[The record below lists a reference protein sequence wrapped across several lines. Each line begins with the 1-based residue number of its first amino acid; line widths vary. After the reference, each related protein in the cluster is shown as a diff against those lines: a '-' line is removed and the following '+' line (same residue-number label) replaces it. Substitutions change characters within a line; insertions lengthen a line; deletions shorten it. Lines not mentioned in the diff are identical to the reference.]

1 MKPQIIAIHIGQL
14 GRTNM
19 FNTKQKIIIFFFK
32 KLQKDLEIQNKS
44 IIFVSRNNNK
54 NKSNMNYN
62 QKLTSLANEYEATMN
77 HANEVM
83 NEIIETALEQAM
95 VEAFN
100 ELTPEEQMALIV
112 GLLCE
117 QVEDSITEELTA
129 VVEAIE
135 KAEQEEEMRRYEEE
149 RKREFFKDLEMLSEM
164 HRNGRTVPE
173 PTFLEVGLPEDVLKH
188 LKRLGVKF

>member
-1 MKPQIIAIHIGQL
+1 
-14 GRTNM
+14 
-19 FNTKQKIIIFFFK
+19 
-32 KLQKDLEIQNKS
+32 
-44 IIFVSRNNNK
+44 
-54 NKSNMNYN
+54 MNYN
-62 QKLTSLANEYEATMN
+62 QKLTSLAQEYEATMN

-83 NEIIETALEQAM
+83 NEIIATALEQAM

-100 ELTPEEQMALIV
+100 ELTPDEQMALIF

-117 QVEDSITEELTA
+117 QVEDSIAEELTA

-135 KAEQEEEMRRYEEE
+135 KAAQEEEMRRYEEE
-149 RKREFFKDLEMLSEM
+149 RKRELFKELDAFFNKEREMMS
-164 HRNGRTVPE
+164 GVQRTVVTPEPE

>member
-1 MKPQIIAIHIGQL
+1 
-14 GRTNM
+14 
-19 FNTKQKIIIFFFK
+19 
-32 KLQKDLEIQNKS
+32 
-44 IIFVSRNNNK
+44 
-54 NKSNMNYN
+54 MNYN
-62 QKLTSLANEYEATMN
+62 QKLTSLAQEYEATMN

-83 NEIIETALEQAM
+83 NEIIATALEQAM

-100 ELTPEEQMALIV
+100 ELTPNEQMALIV

-117 QVEDSITEELTA
+117 QVEESIAEELTA

-135 KAEQEEEMRRYEEE
+135 KAEQEEEIRRYEEE
-149 RKREFFKDLEMLSEM
+149 RKREFSKLTGIQK
-164 HRNGRTVPE
+164 NGRVYRSPE

>member
-1 MKPQIIAIHIGQL
+1 
-14 GRTNM
+14 
-19 FNTKQKIIIFFFK
+19 
-32 KLQKDLEIQNKS
+32 
-44 IIFVSRNNNK
+44 
-54 NKSNMNYN
+54 MNYN
-62 QKLTSLANEYEATMN
+62 QKLTSLAQEYEATMN

-83 NEIIETALEQAM
+83 NEIIATALEQAM

-100 ELTPEEQMALIV
+100 ELSPAEQMALIV

-117 QVEDSITEELTA
+117 QVEDRIADELTA

-135 KAEQEEEMRRYEEE
+135 KAAQEEEIRRYEEE
-149 RKREFFKDLEMLSEM
+149 RKREFFKGLDAFFNKEREMLSGV
-164 HRNGRTVPE
+164 HRRVVTPAPE

>member
-1 MKPQIIAIHIGQL
+1 
-14 GRTNM
+14 
-19 FNTKQKIIIFFFK
+19 
-32 KLQKDLEIQNKS
+32 
-44 IIFVSRNNNK
+44 
-54 NKSNMNYN
+54 MNYN

-77 HANEVM
+77 HADEVFNEF
-83 NEIIETALEQAM
+83 IATALEQAM

-100 ELTPEEQMALIV
+100 ELTPDEQMALIV

-117 QVEDSITEELTA
+117 QVEESIAEELTA

-135 KAEQEEEMRRYEEE
+135 RAAQEEEMRRYEEE
-149 RKREFFKDLEMLSEM
+149 RKREFEKLTGIQK
-164 HRNGRTVPE
+164 NGRVYRSPE

>member
-1 MKPQIIAIHIGQL
+1 
-14 GRTNM
+14 
-19 FNTKQKIIIFFFK
+19 
-32 KLQKDLEIQNKS
+32 
-44 IIFVSRNNNK
+44 
-54 NKSNMNYN
+54 MNYN
-62 QKLTSLANEYEATMN
+62 QKLTSLANEFEATMN

-83 NEIIETALEQAM
+83 NEIIATAFEQAM

-100 ELTPEEQMALIV
+100 ELTPAEQMALIV

-117 QVEDSITEELTA
+117 QVEDNIAAELTA

-135 KAEQEEEMRRYEEE
+135 RAAQEEEIRRYEEE
-149 RKREFFKDLEMLSEM
+149 RKREFAKLTGLN
-164 HRNGRTVPE
+164 RNGRTIPE

>member
-1 MKPQIIAIHIGQL
+1 
-14 GRTNM
+14 
-19 FNTKQKIIIFFFK
+19 
-32 KLQKDLEIQNKS
+32 
-44 IIFVSRNNNK
+44 
-54 NKSNMNYN
+54 MNYN
-62 QKLTSLANEYEATMN
+62 QTLTSLAQEYEATMN

-83 NEIIETALEQAM
+83 NEIIATALEQAM

-100 ELTPEEQMALIV
+100 ELTPDEQMALIF

-117 QVEDSITEELTA
+117 QVEDSIAEELTA

-135 KAEQEEEMRRYEEE
+135 RAAQEEGMRRYEEE
-149 RKREFFKDLEMLSEM
+149 RKREFFKELDAFFNKEREMLSGVQRRVAIPE
-164 HRNGRTVPE
+164 PE

>member
-1 MKPQIIAIHIGQL
+1 
-14 GRTNM
+14 
-19 FNTKQKIIIFFFK
+19 
-32 KLQKDLEIQNKS
+32 
-44 IIFVSRNNNK
+44 
-54 NKSNMNYN
+54 MNYN
-62 QKLTSLANEYEATMN
+62 QKLTSLAQEYEATMN

-83 NEIIETALEQAM
+83 NEIIATALEQAM

-117 QVEDSITEELTA
+117 QVEESIAEELTA

-135 KAEQEEEMRRYEEE
+135 RAAQEEEMRRYEEE
-149 RKREFFKDLEMLSEM
+149 RKREFEKLTGIQK
-164 HRNGRTVPE
+164 NGRVYRSPE
-173 PTFLEVGLPEDVLKH
+173 STFLEVGLPEDVLKH

>member
-1 MKPQIIAIHIGQL
+1 
-14 GRTNM
+14 
-19 FNTKQKIIIFFFK
+19 
-32 KLQKDLEIQNKS
+32 
-44 IIFVSRNNNK
+44 
-54 NKSNMNYN
+54 MNYN

-83 NEIIETALEQAM
+83 NEIIATAFEQAM

-117 QVEDSITEELTA
+117 QVEESIAEELTA
-129 VVEAIE
+129 VVDAIE
-135 KAEQEEEMRRYEEE
+135 KAAQEEEMRRYKEE
-149 RKREFFKDLEMLSEM
+149 RKREFEREFAKIDEFLTKEREMMSGM
-164 HRNGRTVPE
+164 HRTVVTPAPE

>member
-1 MKPQIIAIHIGQL
+1 
-14 GRTNM
+14 
-19 FNTKQKIIIFFFK
+19 
-32 KLQKDLEIQNKS
+32 
-44 IIFVSRNNNK
+44 
-54 NKSNMNYN
+54 MNYN

-83 NEIIETALEQAM
+83 NEIIATALEQAM

-100 ELTPEEQMALIV
+100 ELTPDEQMALIV

-117 QVEDSITEELTA
+117 QVEESIAEELTA
-129 VVEAIE
+129 VVDAIE
-135 KAEQEEEMRRYEEE
+135 KAEQEEEIRRYEEE
-149 RKREFFKDLEMLSEM
+149 RKREFSKLTGIQK
-164 HRNGRTVPE
+164 NGRVYRSPE

>member
-1 MKPQIIAIHIGQL
+1 
-14 GRTNM
+14 
-19 FNTKQKIIIFFFK
+19 
-32 KLQKDLEIQNKS
+32 
-44 IIFVSRNNNK
+44 
-54 NKSNMNYN
+54 MNYN
-62 QKLTSLANEYEATMN
+62 QKLTSLANEFEATMN

-83 NEIIETALEQAM
+83 NEIIATAFEQAM

-100 ELTPEEQMALIV
+100 ELSPAEQMALIV

-117 QVEDSITEELTA
+117 QVEDRIADELTA

-135 KAEQEEEMRRYEEE
+135 KAAQEEEMRRYEEE
-149 RKREFFKDLEMLSEM
+149 RAREFFAELEMLS
-164 HRNGRTVPE
+164 GVQRTVVTPEPE

>member
-1 MKPQIIAIHIGQL
+1 
-14 GRTNM
+14 
-19 FNTKQKIIIFFFK
+19 
-32 KLQKDLEIQNKS
+32 
-44 IIFVSRNNNK
+44 
-54 NKSNMNYN
+54 MNYN
-62 QKLTSLANEYEATMN
+62 QKLTSLANEFEATMN
-77 HANEVM
+77 HADEVFNEFVA
-83 NEIIETALEQAM
+83 TALEQAM

-100 ELTPEEQMALIV
+100 ELTPDEQMALIV

-117 QVEDSITEELTA
+117 QVEDSIAEELTA

-149 RKREFFKDLEMLSEM
+149 RKREFFADLETLSEM
-164 HRNGRTVPE
+164 HRNGRDVPE